1 MEYRIAICDDSRVDA
16 DYVAA
21 FVKEWASADGVGVT
35 LECGCSNKKIP
46 AKILKMPDEK
56 S

>member
-35 LECGCSNKKIP
+35 LEKFTS
-46 AKILKMPDEK
+46 AESFLLL
-56 S
+56 